1 MTSVNTIHDA
11 QLKSGDIEDTVKRE
25 IWMGTGRGGRGR
37 CGRQEGT
44 QENTLI
50 NMGIDWLGDE
60 GSNLDR
66 QIQNLIPPRNTK
78 SDQ

>member
-1 MTSVNTIHDA
+1 MAREHGKDKGPLAHPKGSGKWWEEETSQAIDN
-11 QLKSGDIEDTVKRE
+11 KKES
-25 IWMGTGRGGRGR
+25 
-37 CGRQEGT
+37 
-44 QENTLI
+44 
-50 NMGIDWLGDE
+50 DWLGDE